1 MILWYIHGG
10 GEQCQKNRDL
20 ETFYERFLH
29 LRSKE
34 FQGTLLLLSIPIA
47 SIMIP
52 LTVWMVTSRS
62 NSRGKKEA
70 LVQEMETEDSK
81 TDNMEHFK
89 DEILIETVM
98 DQLAVSNFISTPAVS
113 FSEAKLW
120 SFYLYCIK
128 FKMGSMHHRKMQ
140 KFDLNTKLYSSII
153 CEMLWMQE
161 NWWKYET

>member
-1 MILWYIHGG
+1 MIHSWWWRTMP
-10 GEQCQKNRDL
+10 KNRDL

-98 DQLAVSNFISTPAVS
+98 DQLAVSNFIATPAVS
-113 FSEAKLW
+113 FSEAKL
-120 SFYLYCIK
+120 
-128 FKMGSMHHRKMQ
+128 
-140 KFDLNTKLYSSII
+140 
-153 CEMLWMQE
+153 
-161 NWWKYET
+161 

>member
-1 MILWYIHGG
+1 MP
-10 GEQCQKNRDL
+10 KNRDL

-70 LVQEMETEDSK
+70 LVQEMETEDGK

-89 DEILIETVM
+89 DEILIDTVM
-98 DQLAVSNFISTPAVS
+98 DQLAVSNFLATPAVS
-113 FSEAKLW
+113 FSEAKHS

-128 FKMGSMHHRKMQ
+128 F
-140 KFDLNTKLYSSII
+140 
-153 CEMLWMQE
+153 
-161 NWWKYET
+161 